1 MSNPANT
8 IALLKAEMRRALE
21 ILESK
26 GDYIC
31 NVDGVAETRYSV
43 HEPYIWTVRDKETAE
58 LRAKLREIRRDS
70 VRLEKEIFTELPDW
84 KREEL
89 IKEWEEKHEQRNS

>member
-1 MSNPANT
+1 MSALANT

-31 NVDGVAETRYSV
+31 NVEGVVETRYSV
-43 HEPYIWTVRDKETAE
+43 HEPYVWTTRDKETAE

-70 VRLEKEIFTELPDW
+70 IRLEKEIFTELPNW

-89 IKEWEEKHEQRNS
+89 VKKWEEKHGQIGS